1 MYVSCLTSKKW
12 SIAVFKGTGAAYSMD
27 GQRRNS
33 NGWGSSDDSTLKNL
47 FYWARLSKHSNGS
60 CLVRGLYSHFE
71 KVATIVGL
79 VVVHFFDQGW
89 WRLDA
94 SGFGS
99 RKSLGR

>member
-1 MYVSCLTSKKW
+1 
-12 SIAVFKGTGAAYSMD
+12 MD
-27 GQRRNS
+27 GDHLMTVPSIICFTGLGFRS
-33 NGWGSSDDSTLKNL
+33 FPMAAG
-47 FYWARLSKHSNGS
+47 

-79 VVVHFFDQGW
+79 VVVHFSDQGW